1 MCTFKTFNSL
11 RTHLARCHT
20 HQFGS
25 SAEHCQQSLLFK
37 CPLCPFQQH
46 FSESVVFCHLRR
58 HLRNHETVACPY
70 KDCSFTTNV
79 YSTFNSHKSRSH
91 QASVS
96 SDFKNDIV
104 SEVAQPSIPAVD
116 GDLNEEPSGI
126 DEDPLGDDGVCD
138 TDKLKQDLRMN
149 LSSLFLK
156 MQAILHVS
164 NTATQEI
171 VEHLNQVCFLSQPLI
186 KKEIQDIL
194 QRNGCN
200 LAESALDEVVSGV
213 MDSNVIFTSTS
224 NCAELSTS
232 KRRKIFF
239 EHNYPCVMPIEYQL
253 EQLGHS
259 IMYVPILRMIQ
270 ELFKNT
276 DILKIIT
283 DPNTNSGQYASCC
296 NGSYFLENELFST
309 GDLILPLQLYIDDLE
324 IANPLGTSR
333 KIHKLCAVYWAFANM
348 PPKHRSTLHNIQLA
362 LLAKVTDIHK
372 HGYAAVLAPLLRD
385 VHILEQDGVFIER
398 AGRNV
403 KGTIFCVSADN
414 LAAHGLSGFVESFKE
429 GYVCRFC
436 LATREQ
442 FKATEARQFS
452 QRTKDSHDLHVQ
464 NLLESDTCSN
474 HFGVKASCVLRDSL
488 DYFHPITGFPPDVL
502 HDLLEGIVPVELS
515 LCIKTMIRMK
525 YFTLEYLNQKIASF
539 PYQHTDKV
547 DRPHP
552 IPKTFLSRGTIGGN
566 GHENATLLR
575 LLPLLVGSVVPEG
588 DGAWTVL
595 MELKE
600 VVQLALCP
608 SFTDETLDYFQS
620 KISDH
625 KQVLLQTFPEFNLRP
640 KHHYVEHYPT
650 MIKCFGPL
658 VHVWTM
664 RFEAKHRFFKRVVH
678 DAQNFKNILK
688 TMAVRHQHMMAY
700 HLAAPSFFN
709 PETQASSVDSVLV
722 SALPEVAQLHIRRL
736 TTSDTI
742 YQTSKVTINGTDYVC
757 GMFLSVGESGGLP
770 RFCRVEHIYLV
781 NSTISFLCS
790 DCESWFSEH
799 LGSYELSPSQTSL
812 SIHLRSDLNDS
823 VPLSAYEVEGSLL
836 LTPKRFIQIKQASGE
851 YFS

>member
-1 MCTFKTFNSL
+1 MCTFKTLNSL
-11 RTHLARCHT
+11 RTHLSRYHT
-20 HQFGS
+20 RQFGS
-25 SAEHCQQSLLFK
+25 SAEHSQQALLFK
-37 CPLCPFQQH
+37 CPLCPFQQQ
-46 FSESVVFCHLRR
+46 FSESVLFCHLRR

-79 YSTFNSHKSRSH
+79 YSSFNSHKSRSH

-96 SDFKNDIV
+96 SDFQNDIV
-104 SEVAQPSIPAVD
+104 SEVGQASIPAVD
-116 GDLNEEPSGI
+116 GDLYEEPPGT
-126 DEDPLGDDGVCD
+126 DEDPVGDDGQCD
-138 TDKLKQDLRMN
+138 TDELKKHLRMN

-186 KKEIQDIL
+186 KEAIKDIL

-200 LAESALDEVVSGV
+200 VAESALDEVVSAV

-224 NCAELSTS
+224 KGAELSTS
-232 KRRKIFF
+232 KRRKVFF
-239 EHNYPCVMPIEYQL
+239 EHNYPCVMPVEYQL
-253 EQLGHS
+253 EQRGHT
-259 IMYVPILRMIQ
+259 IMYVPILQMIQ

-276 DILKIIT
+276 DILKMIT
-283 DPNTNSGQYASCC
+283 DPNTNSGQYASCY

-309 GDLILPLQLYIDDLE
+309 GDLILPLQLYIDELE

-333 KIHKLCAVYWAFANM
+333 KIHKLCAVYWALANM
-348 PPKHRSTLHNIQLA
+348 SPKYRSALHNIQLA
-362 LLAKVTDIHK
+362 MLAKVTDLK
-372 HGYAAVLAPLLRD
+372 RHGYAAVLAPLLRD

-398 AGRNV
+398 LGRNV

-414 LAAHGLSGFVESFKE
+414 LAAHGLGGFVESFKA

-442 FKATEARQFS
+442 FPATEARQFS

-464 NLLESDTCSN
+464 NIQENDTSSS
-474 HFGVKASCVLRDSL
+474 HFGVKSSCVLRDSL

-515 LCIKTMIRMK
+515 LCIKTLIQMK

-539 PYQHTDKV
+539 PYQHADKV
-547 DRPHP
+547 DRPQP

-588 DGAWTVL
+588 NGAWTVL

-625 KQVLLQTFPEFNLRP
+625 KQVLLKTFPEFSLRP

-650 MIKCFGPL
+650 MIKCYGPL

-700 HLAAPSFFN
+700 HLAAPSFFK
-709 PETQASSVDSVLV
+709 PETQASRVDSVLV

-742 YQTSKVTINGTDYVC
+742 YKTSKVTIDGTDYVC
-757 GMFLSVGESGGLP
+757 EMFLSVGDSGGLP

-781 NSTISFLCS
+781 NSTVSFLCS
-790 DCESWFSEH
+790 NYDSWYLEH
-799 LGSYELSPSQTSL
+799 LGSDELSPSQTSL
-812 SIHLRSDLNDS
+812 SIHLKSDLNDS
-823 VPLSAYEVEGSLL
+823 VPLSAYEVEGLLL
-836 LTPKRFIQIKQASGE
+836 LTPKRFIQIKQN
-851 YFS
+851 